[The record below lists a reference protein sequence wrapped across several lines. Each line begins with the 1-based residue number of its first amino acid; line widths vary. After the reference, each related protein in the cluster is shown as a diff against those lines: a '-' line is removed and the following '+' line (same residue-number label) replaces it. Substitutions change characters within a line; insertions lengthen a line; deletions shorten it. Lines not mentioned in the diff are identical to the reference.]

1 VIVTTATPWWR
12 HPRLILLA
20 APLLV
25 CAPLAGAQE
34 WSAEAR
40 ALLLAGTALA
50 CWLTEWTPPWLPTL
64 VLWLGVPALLGPLSP
79 AFAPAAVLGWS
90 ADPVLVLFAGGFALA
105 AAATAQGLDR
115 VIARALLRRAR
126 GDAWRVVVAAAVATW
141 LLSMWMSNVA
151 AAALMLGALA
161 PVLASPR
168 CEEATRRALLVAI
181 AMGANTGGIATP
193 IGTGP
198 NAIAIAQ
205 AGRWHAITFVEW
217 MGYGVPLAAG
227 LLAAALLLTRL
238 RLRPHGTLV
247 LDDAGDAARDAA
259 MPRER
264 RRAPARVAIVGALTI
279 AAWLTEPLHGVAAWR
294 VAALVV
300 PLLLVVRALP
310 SRALLRLDWST
321 LTLIAGGLALGGLLE
336 ASGLAAR
343 IGAMLAAPTLPETT
357 RLALV
362 CVAAALGSA
371 VMSNTGTAT
380 LLIPLALQ
388 LAPGAATAILVA
400 NACSLGIPFT
410 ISTPPNAMVA
420 ARGLPARDLLAVGAP
435 LMLAGLVLLVVT
447 GPSVLR
453 ALR

>member
-1 VIVTTATPWWR
+1 MIVTTATPWWR

-294 VAALVV
+294 VAALVARCSSSCARSRHARCCASTGRRSRSS
-300 PLLLVVRALP
+300 PAGSRSAGSSRRRGWRRGSARCWPRPRFRRRHDSP
-310 SRALLRLDWST
+310 SCAWPR
-321 LTLIAGGLALGGLLE
+321 
-336 ASGLAAR
+336 
-343 IGAMLAAPTLPETT
+343 
-357 RLALV
+357 RLAPQ
-362 CVAAALGSA
+362 S
-371 VMSNTGTAT
+371 
-380 LLIPLALQ
+380 
-388 LAPGAATAILVA
+388 
-400 NACSLGIPFT
+400 
-410 ISTPPNAMVA
+410 
-420 ARGLPARDLLAVGAP
+420 
-435 LMLAGLVLLVVT
+435 
-447 GPSVLR
+447 
-453 ALR
+453 